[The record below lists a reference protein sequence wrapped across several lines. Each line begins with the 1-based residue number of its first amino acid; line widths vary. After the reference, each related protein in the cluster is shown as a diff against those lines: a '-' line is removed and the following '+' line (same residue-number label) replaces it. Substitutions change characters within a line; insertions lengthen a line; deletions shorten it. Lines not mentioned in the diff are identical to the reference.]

1 MLPVWSEPE
10 PGGRDLRMA
19 RKKEGLIALL
29 TELPWWVSVIVAGV
43 VYVGMRWILPSIEF
57 SAPMFR
63 SLAAAT
69 PNVAWVFG
77 LLFLFPAL
85 ISFFKEKQRQH
96 LLDSRSD
103 SDSIRNLSWADF
115 ELLIGEAFRRQGYS
129 VEERGGG
136 GADGGIDLVLHKAGE
151 KVLVQC
157 KQWKSRQIG
166 VSVVRELYGVMV
178 HEKAAKAIV
187 AISGEFTQEAKDFA
201 RGKPLELLNGR
212 ALYQLIAQV
221 RVGTTSRKTEPNIS
235 TPEKDLYP
243 VWKETS
249 GNPGPCPE
257 CGSEMVRRVAKRGM
271 NAGNHFWGCSMYPR
285 CAGTRPI

>member
-1 MLPVWSEPE
+1 
-10 PGGRDLRMA
+10 MA
-19 RKKEGLIALL
+19 RKKDNLIELL
-29 TELPWWVSVIVAGV
+29 ADLPWWISVVIAGV
-43 VYVGMRWILPSIEF
+43 VYAGMRWILPSMEF
-57 SAPMFR
+57 GNPILR
-63 SLAAAT
+63 SIAAAM
-69 PNVAWVFG
+69 PNVAWFFG
-77 LLFLFPAL
+77 LLLLFPAA
-85 ISFFKEKQRQH
+85 ISFIRSKQRQR
-96 LLDSRSD
+96 LLDTRSD
-103 SDSIRNLSWADF
+103 IDSIGDLSWTNF

-136 GADGGIDLVLHKAGE
+136 GADGGVDLVLRKNGE

-157 KQWKSRQIG
+157 KQWKSRQVG

-178 HEKAAKAIV
+178 HEKAAKAVV

-201 RGKPLELLNGR
+201 RGKPLELLNGP
-212 ALYQLIAQV
+212 ALYQLIARVQV
-221 RVGTTSRKTEPNIS
+221 STTSQKAAPNPSI
-235 TPEKDLYP
+235 PEKDLYP